1 MECDEFVNITSK
13 NFFLKQRYSGLLEII
28 IEFLS
33 FDEKL
38 ILLSLNQ
45 KFKNCIVKKTK
56 FIKVVIKFLYVFKN
70 IFYFNFNLL
79 DLLLVLE
86 IFQKRINR
94 NFK

>member
-28 IEFLS
+28 LEFLS

-45 KFKNCIVKKTK
+45 KLKNCIIKKTK
-56 FIKVVIKFLYVFKN
+56 FLKVVIKF
-70 IFYFNFNLL
+70 
-79 DLLLVLE
+79 
-86 IFQKRINR
+86 
-94 NFK
+94 